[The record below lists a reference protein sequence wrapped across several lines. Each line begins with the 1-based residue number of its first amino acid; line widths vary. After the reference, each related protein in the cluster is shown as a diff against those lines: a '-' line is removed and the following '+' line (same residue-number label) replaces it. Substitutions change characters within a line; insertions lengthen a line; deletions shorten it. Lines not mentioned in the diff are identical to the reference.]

1 MKATPWL
8 SSIFG
13 RLSRRE
19 RVVVAAGAGVSL
31 LAVLTVFVVVPAV
44 GRWVDREAEIELRAE
59 HLARLQSL
67 VDRRA
72 SIERRLQEL
81 EHDRDVAGRRLL
93 EGETPAVAASSLQ
106 LLLNRYATE
115 SRLVLDRV
123 DAVTQRGSAGGITEI
138 PARIAVRG
146 DIYGL
151 VDLLFYLQHGE
162 KLLVIDDLRV
172 GDARSAS
179 GEAAL
184 LTISLSLHGYYRN
197 AGAGT

>member
-1 MKATPWL
+1 MPWL
-8 SSIFG
+8 SSMLG

-19 RVVVAAGAGVSL
+19 QVVVAAGSGVSL
-31 LAVLTVFVVVPAV
+31 LAVLGVFVLSPAV
-44 GRWVDREAEIELRAE
+44 SRWTDREAQIGLRVE
-59 HLARLQSL
+59 QLARLQSL
-67 VDRRA
+67 IERRG

-81 EHDRDVAGRRLL
+81 QHAREVGGRRLL
-93 EGETPAVAASSLQ
+93 EGETPAVAASNLQ

-123 DAVTQRGSAGGITEI
+123 DAVTRGGTEAGITEI

-172 GDARSAS
+172 GDARSAI
-179 GEAAL
+179 GGGPL
-184 LTISLSLHGYYRN
+184 MTISVSLHGYYRS
-197 AGAGT
+197 AGTGP